1 MPLQSFN
8 LSFTFLLL
16 LLRKRHPFFLGG
28 GEGAELMY
36 GFIVCMQNLLA
47 SLLCIS
53 AILMFGAC
61 FSKVPIIKF
70 WTQKAV
76 VYI

>member
-1 MPLQSFN
+1 M
-8 LSFTFLLL
+8 
-16 LLRKRHPFFLGG
+16 HPFFFAGG

-53 AILMFGAC
+53 AILMFGAY

-70 WTQKAV
+70 WTHKAV
-76 VYI
+76 VYIWDWIIE